1 VQWIVCVRDDWSMHW
16 RRSGSRSEVLPDVV
30 MLVPDSNV
38 DQENPSRDLLGVEF
52 AESGQAGVESGDLV
66 RYARIAARAVAT
78 RVSTARDSRAAG
90 RKPQGVLQQER
101 GRGDGHEVVQTCR
114 VRPRL
119 LESVVLGGE
128 LFSPPFE
135 RLEALDS
142 PLRAGR
148 ADYVWTVR
156 LRTGL
161 VFTRVGTL
169 HMSSTPSENLTVI
182 ELTPARRSRLGARR
196 FVFRGIS
203 CVQEVARRV
212 ELLAAAS

>member
-1 VQWIVCVRDDWSMHW
+1 
-16 RRSGSRSEVLPDVV
+16 
-30 MLVPDSNV
+30 MLVPDSN
-38 DQENPSRDLLGVEF
+38 DHNEYPSSDDHGLEVG
-52 AESGQAGVESGDLV
+52 ESGQAGVESGDLV
-66 RYARIAARAVAT
+66 RYARMAARSLAT

-114 VRPRL
+114 VRPRM

-128 LFSPPFE
+128 LFSAPFE

-156 LRTGL
+156 VRTGRI
-161 VFTRVGTL
+161 FTRAGTL

-182 ELTPARRSRLGARR
+182 ELTPARRSRLGKRL
-196 FVFRGIS
+196 FVFRGIG

-212 ELLAAAS
+212 ELLAAA